1 MSRAYD
7 ELPEGVR
14 TLDAQQSPARPLAA
28 YVDSI
33 GDQLDD
39 IAATVD
45 AITPPSGQRSLLVDP
60 LNAPASWLPWMA
72 QLVGSNL
79 AGTTTTAQQRAA
91 VAGAGGGWLAG
102 TMQAI
107 VNAVRATLTDPVGGY
122 VSVTRDASSMWL
134 LHVSTKR
141 AETPDAAASL
151 AAVMEAGAK
160 PAGVVL
166 DWTAYA
172 TSWASIEAGAPTWA
186 EIEALGSWD
195 ALEALG

>member
-14 TLDAQQSPARPLAA
+14 ALDAQQSPARPLAA

-33 GDQLDD
+33 GGQLDD
-39 IAATVD
+39 IAATVS
-45 AITPPSGQRSLLVDP
+45 AIAPPAGQRSLLVDP
-60 LNAPASWLPWMA
+60 MNAPASWLPWMA

-107 VNAVRATLTDPVGGY
+107 ISAVRATLTDPIGGY
-122 VSVTRDASSMWL
+122 VAVTRDTTSMWL
-134 LHVSTKR
+134 LHISTK
-141 AETPDAAASL
+141 AIETPSIPATL
-151 AAVMEAGAK
+151 AAVLAAGAK

-166 DWTAYA
+166 DWSAYVA
-172 TSWASIEAGAPTWA
+172 TWDAIEAHAPTWA
-186 EIEALGSWD
+186 SVEALGSWD
-195 ALEALG
+195 ALEAVG